1 MSAVASGTSQLETFV
16 SLASPKID
24 EKANDLQKLSLKIW
38 ERPELGYEEHFA
50 HGILS
55 DFFEEQGFEVTR
67 NYTLP
72 TAFRAVFG
80 GETAG
85 PTVAVLCEYD
95 ALPGIGHGCG
105 HNLIAIAG
113 KFSFSSEPVP
123 PHKGNKFQGWGKPEW
138 GGRGGG
144 AEGGILRYGVY
155 IWWGLDGV

>member
-1 MSAVASGTSQLETFV
+1 MSAAPCHQLETFI

-50 HGILS
+50 HSILS

-67 NYTLP
+67 EYNLP

-80 GETAG
+80 GEKAE

-105 HNLIAIAG
+105 HNLIAVAG
-113 KFSFSSEPVP
+113 NFLFPSIQNQLYSR
-123 PHKGNKFQGWGKPEW
+123 GWGGGGG
-138 GGRGGG
+138 GGRGTPYNSVGTG
-144 AEGGILRYGVY
+144 RFPQIGVPFKDLRYIKG
-155 IWWGLDGV
+155 

>member
-1 MSAVASGTSQLETFV
+1 MSAVAPTASGTGQLETFI

-55 DFFEEQGFEVTR
+55 DFFTEQGFDVIR

-80 GETAG
+80 EETAG

-113 KFSFSSEPVP
+113 KFAFSSDPTREI
-123 PHKGNKFQGWGKPEW
+123 NNLLFQGWGKPER
-138 GGRGGG
+138 GRG
-144 AEGGILRYGVY
+144 AEGGVLRYEFIFGGV
-155 IWWGLDGV
+155 